1 MNTNAKNLNKTVSR
15 AISRSNTLKGKNHHF
30 VEELVHQVGGVP
42 VENHPNLGKAVRK
55 LPAQIPSADVDLK
68 IARVI
73 RKDKPVQYRVFGGIE
88 IAEGLKVGLHL
99 KGAKAQ
105 INFFDVKTFK
115 AARQLRES
123 LVVRSKATKRYEAM
137 NEHRLFKSKK
147 ADLTPTWSAKLPWA
161 LIEKLLSAHLGKD
174 KSATSQEVFSHFK
187 AGIKAYVALLPQH
200 GSVTK
205 NAVLS
210 ALCIVLLQRAQDKLD
225 ETLFNEDLVKAL
237 LADNTPAYSALFGQA
252 VVQLWEELT
261 MYLETLPLPNGGY
274 GQRQSY
280 TNALPVFN
288 RLLQLANRA
297 SVDAQMVVARHAE
310 KLLKLVKAA

>member
-1 MNTNAKNLNKTVSR
+1 MNTNAKNLTKTVSR
-15 AISRSNTLKGKNHHF
+15 AISRSKPLQNKNHRF
-30 VEELVHQVGGVP
+30 VEELVHQTGAVP
-42 VENHPNLGKAVRK
+42 VENHPNLAKAVRK
-55 LPAQIPSADVDLK
+55 LPAKLDSQDVALK
-68 IARVI
+68 IARVV
-73 RKDKPVQYRVFGGIE
+73 RKDKPVQYRVFDGIE
-88 IAEGLKVGLHL
+88 VAEGLKVGLQL
-99 KGAKAQ
+99 SGAKAQ

-115 AARQLRES
+115 AARQLRETM
-123 LVVRSKATKRYEAM
+123 VARGKATKRYEAM

-147 ADLTPTWSAKLPWA
+147 ADLTPTWSVKLPWA

-174 KSATSQEVFSHFK
+174 KHASSQEVFSHFK

-210 ALCIVLLQRAQDKLD
+210 ALCIVLLQRAHEKLD

-237 LADNTPAYSALFGQA
+237 LADNVPAYSALFGQT
-252 VVQLWEELT
+252 VVRLWEELS
-261 MYLETLPLPNGGY
+261 MYLETLPLPTGGY

-288 RLLQLANRA
+288 RLLQLANQA
-297 SVDAQMVVARHAE
+297 SVDAQMVVAKHAD
-310 KLLKLVKAA
+310 KLLKLLKAA